1 MWLSVQDASIDVYI
15 AAFRARCDA
24 VRRPGRPE
32 VDEPGVEGLLSWADD
47 PLARLVVTD
56 DRAYDVLGALL
67 PGVRAGM
74 ITAFPAAQ
82 RCVSLIAGHGSWR
95 ITTAGA
101 MLSGDL
107 RDVPAVALPSDLA
120 LRPVRRLAGAAPD
133 GVPLGDAVAAAMD
146 ADPGIEAEPREF
158 ADYLRSLPRAIGL
171 LAAVDRDGSV
181 RATAGSGTFGT
192 YATVMFVNTDPRW
205 RRRGIGRAMTA
216 AALHAARETGA
227 RRACLD
233 ASDAGRRIYLRLG
246 FEDIAPVTRFFRG
259 ARRRAAH
266 RAAPDRGS

>member
-1 MWLSVQDASIDVYI
+1 MRDASIDVYI

-32 VDEPGVEGLLSWADD
+32 VDEPGVQGVLSWAND
-47 PLARLVVTD
+47 PVARLVVSD
-56 DRAYDVLGALL
+56 DRAYDVLAALL
-67 PGVRAGM
+67 PAVQAGM
-74 ITAFPAAQ
+74 ITAFPAAR

-95 ITTAGA
+95 ITTADA
-101 MLSGDL
+101 MLCRDL
-107 RDVPAVALPSDLA
+107 QDVPPLALPRDLA
-120 LRPVRRLAGAAPD
+120 LRRVRRLDGDAPD
-133 GVPLGDAVAAAMD
+133 GVPLRAAVAAAMR
-146 ADPGIEAEPREF
+146 ADPGIEGKPRVF
-158 ADYLRSLPRAIGL
+158 ANYLRSLPQAIGL
-171 LAAVDRDGSV
+171 LAAVDGDGSV
-181 RATAGSGTFGT
+181 RATAGAGTFGT

-227 RRACLD
+227 QQACLD

-259 ARRRAAH
+259 A
-266 RAAPDRGS
+266 